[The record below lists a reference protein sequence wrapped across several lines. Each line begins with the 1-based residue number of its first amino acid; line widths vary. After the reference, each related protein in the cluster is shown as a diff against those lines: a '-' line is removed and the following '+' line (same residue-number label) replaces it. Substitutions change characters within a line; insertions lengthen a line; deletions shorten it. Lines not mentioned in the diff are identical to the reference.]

1 MLVEA
6 GVGMGEAGEGGSGAV
21 VGGVRGRVSR
31 GEWGGVARPRVC
43 RVSRGAGG
51 GVAGHRGV
59 RCRVSRGVGG
69 RGLYFVSLFSIPP
82 STIIAKILFHRE

>member
-1 MLVEA
+1 MLGDA

-31 GEWGGVARPRVC
+31 GEWGGVARPRGC
-43 RVSRGAGG
+43 RGSRGAGG

-59 RCRVSRGVGG
+59 TGWPAPKVISEQPACYGIV
-69 RGLYFVSLFSIPP
+69 
-82 STIIAKILFHRE
+82 